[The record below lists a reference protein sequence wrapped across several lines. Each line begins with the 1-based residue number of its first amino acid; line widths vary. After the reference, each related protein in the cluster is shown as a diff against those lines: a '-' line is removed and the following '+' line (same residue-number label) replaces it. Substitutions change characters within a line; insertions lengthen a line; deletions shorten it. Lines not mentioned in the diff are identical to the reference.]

1 MMGVKHADASA
12 SGLQE
17 EKRGRCMAMVFSR
30 FREICVGVVL
40 VAAGVLPVALAV
52 PTSGTPPAPKPPVV
66 AVRSDEPMKASAAF
80 GMPAGMTVTLFA
92 AEPDVANPVAFAI
105 DEQGRVFVC
114 ETFRQNRGVSDN
126 RGHTSEWVDAD
137 LASQS
142 VEDRQAYHRRLLGDK
157 AREWETHDDRVRLL
171 VDTNRDGVAD
181 TATVF
186 ADGFNGL
193 IEGTA
198 AGVLARRG
206 DVFLT
211 CIPSLYRLRD
221 LDGDGRADA
230 TPAERAVLSTGYGA
244 RVAFRGHD
252 MHGLVLGPDGRLY
265 FTIGDRG
272 YKVEYKD
279 DKGEAH
285 VAHDPSSGAVFRC
298 EPDGSGLEVFATGLR
313 NPQEIAFDDLGNL
326 FTVDNNSDAGDKARL
341 VHVMPGSDSG
351 WNMAFQYLGDRGPWH
366 REKIWHLANASQPA
380 GLVPPLAHIGAGP
393 SGFAAYPG
401 SGLPAHFD
409 GRFLLADFRGG
420 PAGSSVRSFRLRPKG
435 ASFEPFDEEETFKN
449 VLATDV
455 EFGPDGAVWVSDWV
469 QGWNGEGKGRI
480 WRFTPS
486 EPKTTDDGDV
496 AALLAGDWSALA
508 SPRLTELLGHADR
521 RLRLEAQWELARR
534 GEATPFE
541 AIVTDRSQPLLARV
555 HALTGLCQIARRMSR
570 GNGDGSAAQKLL
582 AVIAAAVADPAWEI
596 RSVAAR
602 NLGEVWAGRVDTA
615 DGEIASSLQA
625 SRAALLDRLA
635 DDNLQVRAAA
645 AIALGQLGTGS
656 DLAVQA
662 LVAMAERDVRGDH
675 GDHVDPHLRHAIVTG
690 FAGSLDARARAV
702 LVEHA
707 STAVRLVDCLAMRR
721 CRDSQVTR
729 FLADSDPRIVLEAA
743 RAIHDLPMTNLL
755 PALAACATYQPPQGK
770 VDDAL
775 VRRVISAAEKS
786 GTPEAA
792 RLLTVVAARSDLA
805 TDRRVEAIDA
815 LRVWAKPPQRNRVNG
830 VWQFH
835 SASRDPVVAR
845 VALEAALPELLGS
858 RLDEPLRFAVLQAAT
873 ELGITSI
880 GSMLVNW
887 CYDTTC
893 SPASRAKALGS
904 LLASKPAAAVEVSE
918 KLRDDPQPAVRMAAR
933 RVRATHLPAEQVVP
947 ELVAAVS
954 SADLAERQA
963 AVSLLAEMDAPAAVE
978 AVKTLAAKL
987 DSGSLDPTIH
997 LEVREAAQKRLGREV
1012 AAAPASG
1019 SSEDMVAAWSDTLE
1033 GGDVARGRDLFFTKG
1048 EVSCVRCH
1056 HAEGKGG
1063 DVGPK
1068 LDGIA
1073 ATKQRPYLL
1082 ESIVAPNATVAEAYR
1097 TTVFL
1102 TDEGVTVAGILVSE
1116 NADTVKLKLADGTVK
1131 DVKVASIDERTSGPS
1146 SMPADLVGK
1155 LTRRELRDLIAWM
1168 ASLAQPPKP

>member
-1 MMGVKHADASA
+1 
-12 SGLQE
+12 
-17 EKRGRCMAMVFSR
+17 
-30 FREICVGVVL
+30 
-40 VAAGVLPVALAV
+40 
-52 PTSGTPPAPKPPVV
+52 
-66 AVRSDEPMKASAAF
+66 
-80 GMPAGMTVTLFA
+80 MPAGMTVKLFA

-105 DEQGRVFVC
+105 DERGRVFVC

-142 VEDRQAYHRRLLGDK
+142 VEDRLAYHRRLLGDK
-157 AREWETHDDRVRLL
+157 AREWEMHDDRVRLL
-171 VDTNRDGVAD
+171 VDTNHDGVAD

-198 AGVLARRG
+198 AGILARRG

-211 CIPSLYRLRD
+211 CIPSLYKLHD

-230 TPAERAVLSTGYGA
+230 TPAERTVLSTGYGA

-272 YKVEYKD
+272 YKVEYTD
-279 DKGEAH
+279 GEGKTQ
-285 VAHDPSSGAVFRC
+285 VAHDPASGAVFRC
-298 EPDGSGLEVFATGLR
+298 EPDGSGFEVFATGLR

-366 REKIWHLANASQPA
+366 REKIWHLANPSQSA

-401 SGLPAHFD
+401 TGLPAHFD
-409 GRFLLADFRGG
+409 GRFFLADFRGG
-420 PAGSSVRSFRLRPKG
+420 PVGSSVRSFRLRPKG
-435 ASFEPFDEEETFKN
+435 ASFEPFDEEETFTN

-480 WRFTPS
+480 WRFIPS
-486 EPKTTDDGDV
+486 EPQTAGNVDV

-508 SPRLTELLGHADR
+508 TPRLAQLLSHADR

-534 GEATPFE
+534 GEASAFE
-541 AIVTDRSQPLLARV
+541 AIVADQSQLVKARV
-555 HALTGLCQIARRMSR
+555 HALTGLCQIARQVSR
-570 GNGDGSAAQKLL
+570 GNGDSSAAQKPL
-582 AVIAAAVADPAWEI
+582 AVITAAAADPAWEI

-602 NLGEVWAGRVDTA
+602 NLGEAWAGRADTA
-615 DGEIASSLQA
+615 GGVSAGREA
-625 SRAALLDRLA
+625 SRAALIARLA

-645 AIALGQLGTGS
+645 AIALGQLGGGS
-656 DLAVQA
+656 EAVAQA
-662 LVAMAERDVRGDH
+662 LVTMAERDVQGDH
-675 GDHVDPHLRHAIVTG
+675 ADPHLRHAIVMG
-690 FAGSLDARARAV
+690 FAGALDAPARAA
-702 LVEHA
+702 LVTHTSA
-707 STAVRLVDCLAMRR
+707 AVRLVDCLAMRR
-721 CRDSQVTR
+721 CRDAEIAR
-729 FLADSDPRIVLEAA
+729 FLADKDPRIVLESA
-743 RAIHDLPMTNLL
+743 RAIHDLPMTDLL
-755 PALAACATYQPPQGK
+755 SPLASCATFQPPQGE

-775 VRRVISAAEKS
+775 VRRVISAAEKV
-786 GTPEAA
+786 GTPEAS
-792 RLLTVVAARSDLA
+792 RLLAVVASRSDLN

-830 VWQFH
+830 VWQYH
-835 SASRDPVVAR
+835 SMPRDPVVAR
-845 VALEAALPELLGS
+845 AALEVALPDLLGS
-858 RLDEPLRFAVLQAAT
+858 KLDEPLRFAVLQAAT
-873 ELGITSI
+873 ELGITST

-887 CYDTTC
+887 CYDTSC
-893 SPASRAKALGS
+893 SPDSRAKALGS
-904 LLASKPAAAVEVSE
+904 LLASNPAAAVEVAE
-918 KLRDDPQPAVRMAAR
+918 KLRDDPQPAVRMTAR

-947 ELVAAVS
+947 EVEAAVG

-963 AVSLLAEMDAPAAVE
+963 AVSLLAEVDSPSSVAV
-978 AVKTLAAKL
+978 VQKLASKL
-987 DSGSLDPTIH
+987 DSGTLDPTIH
-997 LEVREAAQKRLGREV
+997 LEVREAAEKRLGRETTP
-1012 AAAPASG
+1012 PASDASG
-1019 SSEDMVAAWSDTLE
+1019 ADAVAAWSDTLE
-1033 GGDVARGRDLFFTKG
+1033 GGDSARGRELFFTKG

-1063 DVGPK
+1063 DVGPR

-1073 ATKQRPYLL
+1073 ATRQRPYLH

-1097 TTVFL
+1097 TTVIL
-1102 TDEGVTVAGILVSE
+1102 TEDGQTAAGILVSE
-1116 NADTVKLKLADGTVK
+1116 NADTVRLKMADGTVK
-1131 DVKVASIDERTSGPS
+1131 EVAVASIEERTNGPS

-1155 LTRRELRDLIAWM
+1155 LTRRELRDLIAWL
-1168 ASLAQPPKP
+1168 ASLTKPTQP

>member
-1 MMGVKHADASA
+1 
-12 SGLQE
+12 
-17 EKRGRCMAMVFSR
+17 
-30 FREICVGVVL
+30 
-40 VAAGVLPVALAV
+40 
-52 PTSGTPPAPKPPVV
+52 
-66 AVRSDEPMKASAAF
+66 MKASAAF
-80 GMPAGMTVTLFA
+80 GMPTGMAVKLFA
-92 AEPDVANPVAFAI
+92 AEPDVANPVAFTI

-142 VEDRQAYHRRLLGDK
+142 VEDRLAYHRRLLGDK
-157 AREWETHDDRVRLL
+157 AREWEVQDDRVRLL
-171 VDTNRDGVAD
+171 VDTDDDGVTDA
-181 TATVF
+181 ATVF

-193 IEGTA
+193 VEGTA
-198 AGVLARRG
+198 AGILARHG

-221 LDGDGRADA
+221 LDGDGRVDA

-252 MHGLVLGPDGRLY
+252 MHGLTLGPDGRIY

-279 DKGEAH
+279 GRGEAGI
-285 VAHDPSSGAVFRC
+285 AHDPASGAVFRC
-298 EPDGSGLEVFATGLR
+298 EPDGSGFEVFATGLR

-326 FTVDNNSDAGDKARL
+326 FTVDNNSDAGDRARL

-351 WNMAFQYLGDRGPWH
+351 WNMAFQYLSDRGPWH
-366 REKIWHLANASQPA
+366 REKIWHLANATQPA

-401 SGLPAHFD
+401 TGLPAHFD

-449 VLATDV
+449 LLATDV

-480 WRFTPS
+480 WRFVPT
-486 EPKTTDDGDV
+486 EPQTTDDGDV
-496 AALLAGDWSALA
+496 AALLAGDWTALA
-508 SPRLTELLGHADR
+508 SPRLTQLLGHADR

-534 GEATPFE
+534 GEAATFE
-541 AIVTDRSQPLLARV
+541 AISADQSQPRMARV
-555 HALTGLCQIARRMSR
+555 HALTGLCQIARRS
-570 GNGDGSAAQKLL
+570 DASAAQKPL

-596 RSVAAR
+596 RSVSAR
-602 NLGEVWAGRVDTA
+602 NLGEAWADRAESAGGVSAGR
-615 DGEIASSLQA
+615 EA

-635 DDNLQVRAAA
+635 DGNLQVRAAA
-645 AIALGQLGTGS
+645 AIALGQLGVGS
-656 DLAVQA
+656 EAVVQA
-662 LVAMAERDVRGDH
+662 LVMMAERDAG
-675 GDHVDPHLRHAIVTG
+675 GDHVDPYLRHAIVMG
-690 FAGSLDARARAV
+690 FAGAFDPPARAA
-702 LVEHA
+702 LVGHA
-707 STAVRLVDCLAMRR
+707 SAAVRLVDCLAMRR
-721 CRDSQVTR
+721 CQDAEIAR
-729 FLADSDPRIVLEAA
+729 FLADTDPRIVLEAA
-743 RAIHDLPMTNLL
+743 RAIHDLPMENLL

-775 VRRVISAAEKS
+775 VRRVISAAEKL

-792 RLLTVVAARSDLA
+792 RLLTAVASRSDLP

-815 LRVWAKPPQRNRVNG
+815 LRVWAKPPQRNRVTG

-835 SASRDPVVAR
+835 SASRDPAVAR
-845 VALEAALPELLGS
+845 GTLDAALPDLLGS

-873 ELGITSI
+873 ELGITST

-887 CYDTTC
+887 CYDRSC
-893 SPASRAKALGS
+893 SPASRAKALVS
-904 LLASKPAAAVEVSE
+904 LLASNPAAAVEVAAR
-918 KLRDDPQPAVRMAAR
+918 LREDPQPAVRIAAR
-933 RVRATHLPAEQVVP
+933 RVRATRLPAEQVVP
-947 ELVAAVS
+947 ELEAAVS
-954 SADLAERQA
+954 STDLAERQA
-963 AVSLLAEMDAPAAVE
+963 AVSLLADMDAPAGVE
-978 AVKTLAAKL
+978 AVKSLAAKL
-987 DSGSLDPTIH
+987 DSGGLDPTIH

-1019 SSEDMVAAWSDTLE
+1019 GSEDMVAAWSDALE
-1033 GGDVARGRDLFFTKG
+1033 GGDVVRGRELFFTKG

-1056 HAEGKGG
+1056 RAEGKGG
-1063 DVGPK
+1063 DVGPG

-1073 ATKQRPYLL
+1073 ATKQRSYLL

-1097 TTVFL
+1097 TTVIL
-1102 TDEGVTVAGILVSE
+1102 TDEGQTVAGILLSE
-1116 NADTVKLKLADGTVK
+1116 DADTVKLKTADGTIKNVA
-1131 DVKVASIDERTSGPS
+1131 VASIDERTSGPS
-1146 SMPADLVGK
+1146 SMPADLAGK
-1155 LTRRELRDLIAWM
+1155 LTRRELRDLIAWL
-1168 ASLAQPPKP
+1168 ASLTKPTKP

>member
-1 MMGVKHADASA
+1 
-12 SGLQE
+12 
-17 EKRGRCMAMVFSR
+17 MVFSP
-30 FREICVGVVL
+30 FRAVWLG
-40 VAAGVLPVALAV
+40 AALIVTCPMPAVIAV
-52 PTSGTPPAPKPPVV
+52 PTGETPSAPEPPVV
-66 AVRSDEPMKASAAF
+66 AARSDEPEKALAAF
-80 GMPAGMTVTLFA
+80 GMPAGMTVKLFA
-92 AEPDVANPVAFAI
+92 AEPDVANPVAFTI
-105 DEQGRVFVC
+105 DERGHVFVC

-157 AREWETHDDRVRLL
+157 AREWEMQDDRVRLL

-198 AGVLARRG
+198 AGILARRG
-206 DVFLT
+206 EVFLT

-221 LDGDGRADA
+221 IDGDGRAAA

-272 YKVEYKD
+272 YRVEYKD
-279 DKGEAH
+279 DKGETH
-285 VAHDPSSGAVFRC
+285 VAHDPASGAVFRC
-298 EPDGSGLEVFATGLR
+298 EPDGSGFEVFATGLR

-401 SGLPAHFD
+401 TGLPAHFD

-435 ASFEPFDEEETFKN
+435 ASFEPYDEEETFKN
-449 VLATDV
+449 LLATDV

-469 QGWNGEGKGRI
+469 QGWNGDGKGRL
-480 WRFTPS
+480 WRFAPT
-486 EPKTTDDGDV
+486 EPQPAGEVDV
-496 AALLAGDWSALA
+496 ATLLEGDWSAQAL
-508 SPRLTELLGHADR
+508 PRLAQLLGHADR

-534 GEATPFE
+534 GDASMFE
-541 AIVTDRSQPLLARV
+541 TIVSDQSQPLLARV
-555 HALTGLCQIARRMSR
+555 HALTGLCQIARHS
-570 GNGDGSAAQKLL
+570 DGWAAQKPL

-602 NLGEVWAGRVDTA
+602 NLGEAWAGRAETA
-615 DGEIASSLQA
+615 AGVAAGREA

-635 DDNLQVRAAA
+635 DDNLHVRAAA

-656 DLAVQA
+656 ELAVQA
-662 LVAMAERDVRGDH
+662 IVAMVARDLD
-675 GDHVDPHLRHAIVTG
+675 GDHVDPHLRHAVVMG
-690 FAGSLDARARAV
+690 FSGALDAPARSM
-702 LVEHA
+702 LVKHA
-707 STAVRLVDCLAMRR
+707 SAAVRLVDCLAMRR
-721 CRDSQVTR
+721 CRDSEIAR

-743 RAIHDLPMTNLL
+743 RAIHDLPMENLL
-755 PALAACATYQPPQGK
+755 PALAACATYQPPQGT

-775 VRRVISAAEKS
+775 VRRVISAAEKI
-786 GTPEAA
+786 GTPEGA

-805 TDRRVEAIDA
+805 SDRRVEAIDA
-815 LRVWAKPPQRNRVNG
+815 LRVWAKPPQRNRVAG
-830 VWQFH
+830 FWQFH
-835 SASRDPVVAR
+835 SLRRDPAVAR
-845 VALEAALPELLGS
+845 GVLEAALPDLLGS
-858 RLDEPLRFAVLQAAT
+858 KLDEPLRFAVLQAAT
-873 ELGITSI
+873 ELGITST

-887 CYDTTC
+887 CHDTTC
-893 SPASRAKALGS
+893 SPASRAKALAS
-904 LLASKPAAAVEVSE
+904 LLASNPAAAVEVAAS
-918 KLRDDPQPAVRMAAR
+918 LRGDPQPAVRMAAR
-933 RVRATHLPAEQVVP
+933 RVRAARLPAEEVVP
-947 ELVAAVS
+947 ELEAAIG
-954 SADLAERQA
+954 SADVAERQA
-963 AVSLLAEMDAPAAVE
+963 AVSVLAEIEAPSGVE
-978 AVKTLAAKL
+978 AVKRLAAKL
-987 DSGSLDPTIH
+987 DAGGLDPTIQ
-997 LEVREAAQKRLGREV
+997 LEMREAAEKRLGRE
-1012 AAAPASG
+1012 AAASPASG
-1019 SSEDMVAAWSDTLE
+1019 SSEEMVAAWSDTLE
-1033 GGDVARGRDLFFTKG
+1033 GGDVARGRELFFTKG

-1056 HAEGKGG
+1056 YAEGKGG

-1073 ATKQRPYLL
+1073 ATKPRSYLL
-1082 ESIVAPNATVAEAYR
+1082 ESVVVPNATVAEAYR
-1097 TTVFL
+1097 TTVVL

-1116 NADTVKLKLADGTVK
+1116 DAERVRLKTADGTIKEVA
-1131 DVKVASIDERTSGPS
+1131 VASIDERTSGPS
-1146 SMPADLVGK
+1146 SMPADLAAK

-1168 ASLAQPPKP
+1168 ASLTAPARP

>member
-1 MMGVKHADASA
+1 MIFIRCRDVCLGVA
-12 SGLQE
+12 
-17 EKRGRCMAMVFSR
+17 
-30 FREICVGVVL
+30 L
-40 VAAGVLPVALAV
+40 VAAVALPAVGV
-52 PTSGTPPAPKPPVV
+52 PTGGPPASPQPPVV
-66 AVRSDEPMKASAAF
+66 AARSDEPAKASAAF
-80 GMPAGMTVTLFA
+80 GMPADMTVKLFA

-142 VEDRQAYHRRLLGDK
+142 VEDRLAYHRRLLGDK
-157 AREWETHDDRVRLL
+157 AREWERHDDRVRLL

-198 AGVLARRG
+198 AGILARRG

-221 LDGDGRADA
+221 IDGDGRTDA
-230 TPAERAVLSTGYGA
+230 MPAERAVLSTGYGA

-279 DKGEAH
+279 GKGETH
-285 VAHDPSSGAVFRC
+285 VAHDPASGAVFRC
-298 EPDGSGLEVFATGLR
+298 ETDGSGLEVFATGLR

-326 FTVDNNSDAGDKARL
+326 FTVDNNSDAGDRARL

-366 REKIWHLANASQPA
+366 REKIWHLANPSQPA

-401 SGLPAHFD
+401 TGLPAHFD
-409 GRFLLADFRGG
+409 GRFFLADFRGG

-480 WRFTPS
+480 WRFVPT
-486 EPKTTDDGDV
+486 EPETTDDGDV
-496 AALLAGDWSALA
+496 AALLAGEWSALA
-508 SPRLTELLGHADR
+508 SPRLAQLLGHADR

-534 GEATPFE
+534 GETATFE
-541 AIVTDRSQPLLARV
+541 AIVADQSQPLLARV
-555 HALTGLCQIARRMSR
+555 HALTGLCQIARRT
-570 GNGDGSAAQKLL
+570 DDSAAQKLL
-582 AVIAAAVADPAWEI
+582 AVIAAAVADSAWEI

-602 NLGEVWAGRVDTA
+602 NLGEAWADRAESAGGVSAGR
-615 DGEIASSLQA
+615 EA
-625 SRAALLDRLA
+625 SRAALLDRLT
-635 DDNLQVRAAA
+635 DDNLQVRASAA
-645 AIALGQLGTGS
+645 MALGQLGTGS
-656 DLAVQA
+656 EMVVQS
-662 LVAMAERDVRGDH
+662 LVTMAERDVQGDH
-675 GDHVDPHLRHAIVTG
+675 GDQVDPHLRHAIVMG
-690 FAGSLDARARAV
+690 FAGALDARSRAA
-702 LVEHA
+702 LVTHSSA
-707 STAVRLVDCLAMRR
+707 AVRLVDCLAMRR
-721 CRDSQVTR
+721 CRDAEIAR
-729 FLADSDPRIVLEAA
+729 LLADKDPRIVLEAA
-743 RAIHDLPMTNLL
+743 RAIHDLPMENLL

-775 VRRVISAAEKS
+775 VRRVISAAEKL

-792 RLLTVVAARSDLA
+792 RLLTAVASRSDLP

-815 LRVWAKPPQRNRVNG
+815 LRVWAKPPQRNRVTG

-835 SASRDPVVAR
+835 SLPRDPAVAR
-845 VALEAALPELLGS
+845 GTLEAALPDLLGS
-858 RLDEPLRFAVLQAAT
+858 KLDEPLRFAVLQAAT
-873 ELGITSI
+873 ELGITST

-887 CYDTTC
+887 CHDTTC
-893 SPASRAKALGS
+893 SPASRAKAMGS
-904 LLASKPAAAVEVSE
+904 LLASNPVAAVEVAA
-918 KLRDDPQPAVRMAAR
+918 KLRDDSQPAVRMAAR
-933 RVRATHLPAEQVVP
+933 RVRAARLPAEQVVP
-947 ELVAAVS
+947 ELEAAVS
-954 SADLAERQA
+954 SEDLSERQA
-963 AVSLLAEMDAPAAVE
+963 AVSLLADMDAPAGVE
-978 AVKTLAAKL
+978 AVKSLVAKL
-987 DSGSLDPTIH
+987 DAGSLDPTIH
-997 LEVREAAQKRLGREV
+997 LEVCEAAQKRLGREV

-1033 GGDVARGRDLFFTKG
+1033 GGDVARGRELFFTKG

-1056 HAEGKGG
+1056 RAEGKGG
-1063 DVGPK
+1063 DVGPG

-1073 ATKQRPYLL
+1073 ATKQRNYLL
-1082 ESIVAPNATVAEAYR
+1082 ESIVAPNAKVAEAYR
-1097 TTVFL
+1097 TTVIL
-1102 TDEGVTVAGILVSE
+1102 TDEGHTVAGILVSE
-1116 NADTVKLKLADGTVK
+1116 NADTVKLKTADGTIKEVAT
-1131 DVKVASIDERTSGPS
+1131 ASIDERTSGPS
-1146 SMPADLVGK
+1146 SMPADLAGK
-1155 LTRRELRDLIAWM
+1155 LTRRELRDLIAWL
-1168 ASLAQPPKP
+1168 ASLTKPTKP

>member
-1 MMGVKHADASA
+1 
-12 SGLQE
+12 
-17 EKRGRCMAMVFSR
+17 MAIVFSP
-30 FREICVGVVL
+30 FRAVWLG
-40 VAAGVLPVALAV
+40 AALIVTCPMPAVIAV
-52 PTSGTPPAPKPPVV
+52 PTGETPSAPKPPVV
-66 AVRSDEPMKASAAF
+66 AARSDEPEKALAAF
-80 GMPAGMTVTLFA
+80 GMPAGMTVKLFA

-105 DEQGRVFVC
+105 DERGRVFVC

-157 AREWETHDDRVRLL
+157 AREWEMQDDRVRLL
-171 VDTNRDGVAD
+171 VDANRDGVAD

-198 AGVLARRG
+198 AGILARRG
-206 DVFLT
+206 DVLLT

-221 LDGDGRADA
+221 IDGDGRADA

-272 YKVEYKD
+272 YRVEYKD
-279 DKGEAH
+279 DKGETH
-285 VAHDPSSGAVFRC
+285 VAHDPASGAIFRC
-298 EPDGSGLEVFATGLR
+298 EPDGSGFEVFATGLR

-401 SGLPAHFD
+401 TGLPAHFD

-435 ASFEPFDEEETFKN
+435 ASFEPYDEEETFKN
-449 VLATDV
+449 LLATDV

-469 QGWNGEGKGRI
+469 QGWNGDGKGRL
-480 WRFTPS
+480 WRFAPT
-486 EPKTTDDGDV
+486 EPQPAGEVDV
-496 AALLAGDWSALA
+496 ATLLAGDWSAQA
-508 SPRLTELLGHADR
+508 SPRLAQLLGHADR

-534 GEATPFE
+534 GDASMFE
-541 AIVTDRSQPLLARV
+541 SIVSDQSQPLLARV
-555 HALTGLCQIARRMSR
+555 HALTGLCQIARRS
-570 GNGDGSAAQKLL
+570 DGSAPQKPL

-602 NLGEVWAGRVDTA
+602 NLGEAWAGSAETA
-615 DGEIASSLQA
+615 AGVAAGREA

-635 DDNLQVRAAA
+635 DDNLHVRAAA

-656 DLAVQA
+656 ELAVQA
-662 LVAMAERDVRGDH
+662 IVAMAARDLD
-675 GDHVDPHLRHAIVTG
+675 GDHVDPHLRHAVVMG
-690 FAGSLDARARAV
+690 FSGALDAPARSM
-702 LVEHA
+702 LVKHA
-707 STAVRLVDCLAMRR
+707 SAAVRLVDCLAMRR
-721 CRDSQVTR
+721 CRDSEIAR

-743 RAIHDLPMTNLL
+743 RAIHDLPMENLL
-755 PALAACATYQPPQGK
+755 PSLAACATYQPPQGT

-775 VRRVISAAEKS
+775 VRRVISAAEKI
-786 GTPEAA
+786 GTPEGA

-805 TDRRVEAIDA
+805 SDRRVEAIDA
-815 LRVWAKPPQRNRVNG
+815 LRVWAKPPQRNRVAG
-830 VWQFH
+830 FWQFH
-835 SASRDPVVAR
+835 SLPRDPAVAR
-845 VALEAALPELLGS
+845 GTLEAALPDLLGS
-858 RLDEPLRFAVLQAAT
+858 KLDEPLRFAVLQAAT
-873 ELGITSI
+873 ELGITST

-887 CYDTTC
+887 CHDTTC

-904 LLASKPAAAVEVSE
+904 LQASNPAAAVEVAA

-933 RVRATHLPAEQVVP
+933 RVRAARLPAEEVVP
-947 ELVAAVS
+947 ELEAAIG

-963 AVSLLAEMDAPAAVE
+963 AVSVLAEIEAPTGVE
-978 AVKTLAAKL
+978 AVKRLAAKL
-987 DSGSLDPTIH
+987 DAGGLDPTIQ
-997 LEVREAAQKRLGREV
+997 LEVREAVQKRLGRE
-1012 AAAPASG
+1012 AAASPASE

-1033 GGDVARGRDLFFTKG
+1033 GGDVARGRELFFTKG

-1056 HAEGKGG
+1056 YAEGKGG

-1073 ATKQRPYLL
+1073 ATKPRAYLL
-1082 ESIVAPNATVAEAYR
+1082 ESVVAPNATVAEAYR
-1097 TTVFL
+1097 TTVVL

-1116 NADTVKLKLADGTVK
+1116 DAEKVKLKTADGTIKEVA
-1131 DVKVASIDERTSGPS
+1131 VASIDERTSGPS
-1146 SMPADLVGK
+1146 SMPADLAAK

-1168 ASLAQPPKP
+1168 ASLTAPARP

>member
-1 MMGVKHADASA
+1 MIAAQHADASA
-12 SGLQE
+12 SGFQE

-30 FREICVGVVL
+30 FSESCVGFAFVAVV
-40 VAAGVLPVALAV
+40 ALPVAVAV
-52 PTSGTPPAPKPPVV
+52 PTGETPPALKPPVV
-66 AVRSDEPMKASAAF
+66 AARSDEPMKASAAF
-80 GMPAGMTVTLFA
+80 GMPAGMTVKLFA

-142 VEDRQAYHRRLLGDK
+142 VEDREAYHRRLLGDK

-171 VDTNRDGVAD
+171 VDTNHDGVAD

-198 AGVLARRG
+198 AGILARRG

-221 LDGDGRADA
+221 VNSDGRADT
-230 TPAERAVLSTGYGA
+230 TPAERTVLSTGYGA

-252 MHGLVLGPDGRLY
+252 MHGLALGPDGRLY

-279 DKGEAH
+279 DKGETR
-285 VAHDPSSGAVFRC
+285 VAHDPASGAVFRC
-298 EPDGSGLEVFATGLR
+298 EPDGSGFEVFATGLR

-366 REKIWHLANASQPA
+366 REKIWHLVNASQPA

-401 SGLPAHFD
+401 TGLPAHFD

-435 ASFEPFDEEETFKN
+435 ASFEPYDEEETFKN

-480 WRFTPS
+480 WRFLPA
-486 EPKTTDDGDV
+486 EPQPVGDV
-496 AALLAGDWSALA
+496 DVATLLAGDWSTVNAEQLVQ
-508 SPRLTELLGHADR
+508 LLKHADR

-534 GEATPFE
+534 GDASPFE
-541 AIVTDRSQPLLARV
+541 SIATDQSQPLLARV

-570 GNGDGSAAQKLL
+570 GNGDGSATQKPLV
-582 AVIAAAVADPAWEI
+582 AIAAAAADPAWEI
-596 RSVAAR
+596 RCVAAR
-602 NLGEVWAGRVDTA
+602 SLGEAWADRLGA
-615 DGEIASSLQA
+615 DGATAAIRQA
-625 SRAALLDRLA
+625 SRAALVDRLA
-635 DDNLQVRAAA
+635 DDSLQVRAAA

-656 DLAVQA
+656 EAVVKG
-662 LVAMAERDVRGDH
+662 LVTMAERDLGGD
-675 GDHVDPHLRHAIVTG
+675 GVDPHLRHAIVMG
-690 FAGSLDARARAV
+690 FAGAVDGSARVALTTHPSA
-702 LVEHA
+702 
-707 STAVRLVDCLAMRR
+707 AVRLVDCLAMRR
-721 CRDSQVTR
+721 YRDGEIAR
-729 FLADSDPRIVLEAA
+729 FLADKDPRIVLEAA
-743 RAIHDLPMTNLL
+743 RAIHDLPMEKLL
-755 PALAACATYQPPQGK
+755 PTLAACATYQPPQGN

-775 VRRVISAAEKS
+775 VRRVISAAEKI
-786 GTPEAA
+786 GTPEGA

-815 LRVWAKPPQRNRVNG
+815 LRVWAKPPQRNRVAG
-830 VWQFH
+830 FWQFH
-835 SASRDPVVAR
+835 PATRDAGVAR
-845 VALEAALPELLGS
+845 GVLEAALPDLLGS
-858 RLDEPLRFAVLQAAT
+858 KLDEPLRFAVLQAAT
-873 ELGITSI
+873 ELGITSTA
-880 GSMLVNW
+880 SMLVTW
-887 CYDTTC
+887 CHDTTC

-904 LLASKPAAAVEVSE
+904 LVASNPAAAVEVAL

-933 RVRATHLPAEQVVP
+933 RVRAARLPADEVVP
-947 ELVAAVS
+947 ELEAAIG
-954 SADLAERQA
+954 SADVAERQA
-963 AVSLLAEMDAPAAVE
+963 AVGLLAEIDAPGGIE
-978 AVKTLAAKL
+978 AVKRLAAKL
-987 DSGSLDPTIH
+987 DTGSLDPSIQ

-1033 GGDVARGRDLFFTKG
+1033 GGDVARGRELFLTKG

-1073 ATKQRPYLL
+1073 ATKPRPYLL
-1082 ESIVAPNATVAEAYR
+1082 ESIVAPNATVAEAFR
-1097 TTVFL
+1097 TTVIL

-1116 NADTVKLKLADGTVK
+1116 DAERVKLKTADGTIKEVA
-1131 DVKVASIDERTSGPS
+1131 VASIDERTSGPS
-1146 SMPADLVGK
+1146 SMPADLASK
-1155 LTRRELRDLIAWM
+1155 LTRRELRDLIAWL
-1168 ASLAQPPKP
+1168 ASLTKLPPP

>member
-1 MMGVKHADASA
+1 
-12 SGLQE
+12 
-17 EKRGRCMAMVFSR
+17 MAMIFIRCRDV
-30 FREICVGVVL
+30 CLGVAL
-40 VAAGVLPVALAV
+40 VAAVALPAVAV
-52 PTSGTPPAPKPPVV
+52 PTGGPPASPQPPVV
-66 AVRSDEPMKASAAF
+66 AARSDEPAKASAAF
-80 GMPAGMTVTLFA
+80 GMPAGMTVKLFA

-142 VEDRQAYHRRLLGDK
+142 VEDRLAYHRRLLGDK

-198 AGVLARRG
+198 AGILARRG

-221 LDGDGRADA
+221 LDGDGRVDA
-230 TPAERAVLSTGYGA
+230 TPAERTVLSTGYGA

-279 DKGEAH
+279 GKGETH
-285 VAHDPSSGAVFRC
+285 VAHDPASGAVFRC
-298 EPDGSGLEVFATGLR
+298 EADGSGLDVFATGLR

-326 FTVDNNSDAGDKARL
+326 FTVDNNSDAGDRARL

-366 REKIWHLANASQPA
+366 REKIWHLANPSQPA

-409 GRFLLADFRGG
+409 GRFFLADFRGG

-435 ASFEPFDEEETFKN
+435 ASFEPVDEEETFKN

-480 WRFTPS
+480 WRFVPT
-486 EPKTTDDGDV
+486 EPQTTDNGDL

-508 SPRLTELLGHADR
+508 SPRLAQLLGHADR

-534 GEATPFE
+534 GEAATFE
-541 AIVTDRSQPLLARV
+541 AIVADQSQPLLSRV
-555 HALTGLCQIARRMSR
+555 HALTGLCQIARRS
-570 GNGDGSAAQKLL
+570 DGSAAQKPL

-602 NLGEVWAGRVDTA
+602 NLGEAWADRAESAGGVSAGR
-615 DGEIASSLQA
+615 EA

-635 DDNLQVRAAA
+635 DDNLQVRASAVM
-645 AIALGQLGTGS
+645 ALGQLGTGS
-656 DLAVQA
+656 DLVVQS
-662 LVAMAERDVRGDH
+662 LVTMAERDVQGGH
-675 GDHVDPHLRHAIVTG
+675 GDHVDPHLRHAIVMG
-690 FAGSLDARARAV
+690 FAGALDARARAA
-702 LVEHA
+702 LVTHA
-707 STAVRLVDCLAMRR
+707 SAAVRLVDCLAMRR
-721 CRDSQVTR
+721 CQDAEITR
-729 FLADSDPRIVLEAA
+729 FLADKDPRIVLEAA
-743 RAIHDLPMTNLL
+743 RAVHDLPMENLL

-775 VRRVISAAEKS
+775 VRRVISAAEKL

-792 RLLTVVAARSDLA
+792 RLLTAVASRSDLP

-815 LRVWAKPPQRNRVNG
+815 LRVWAKPPQRNRVTG

-835 SASRDPVVAR
+835 SLPRDPAVAR
-845 VALEAALPELLGS
+845 NTLEAALPDLLGS
-858 RLDEPLRFAVLQAAT
+858 KLDEPLRLAVLQAAT
-873 ELGITSI
+873 ELGITST

-887 CYDTTC
+887 CHDTTC
-893 SPASRAKALGS
+893 SPASRAKSLGS
-904 LLASKPAAAVEVSE
+904 LLTSNPAAAVEVAA
-918 KLRDDPQPAVRMAAR
+918 KLRDDPQTAVRMAAR
-933 RVRATHLPAEQVVP
+933 RVRAARLPAEQVVP
-947 ELVAAVS
+947 ELEVAVS
-954 SADLAERQA
+954 SEDLAERQA
-963 AVSLLAEMDAPAAVE
+963 AVSLLADMGAPAGVE
-978 AVKTLAAKL
+978 AVKSLVAKL
-987 DSGSLDPTIH
+987 DAGSLDPTIH
-997 LEVREAAQKRLGREV
+997 LEVREAAQKRLGRGV

-1019 SSEDMVAAWSDTLE
+1019 SNEDMVAAWSDTLE
-1033 GGDVARGRDLFFTKG
+1033 GGDVARGRELFFTKG

-1056 HAEGKGG
+1056 RAEGKGG
-1063 DVGPK
+1063 DVGPG

-1073 ATKQRPYLL
+1073 GTKQRTYLL
-1082 ESIVAPNATVAEAYR
+1082 ESIVAPNAAVAEAYR
-1097 TTVFL
+1097 TTVIL
-1102 TDEGVTVAGILVSE
+1102 TDEGHTVAGILVSE
-1116 NADTVKLKLADGTVK
+1116 NADAVKLKTADGTIKEVA
-1131 DVKVASIDERTSGPS
+1131 VASIDERTSGPS
-1146 SMPADLVGK
+1146 SMPADLAGK
-1155 LTRRELRDLIAWM
+1155 LTRRELRDLIAWL
-1168 ASLAQPPKP
+1168 ASLTKTAKP

>member
-1 MMGVKHADASA
+1 M
-12 SGLQE
+12 Q
-17 EKRGRCMAMVFSR
+17 
-30 FREICVGVVL
+30 
-40 VAAGVLPVALAV
+40 
-52 PTSGTPPAPKPPVV
+52 PVV
-66 AVRSDEPMKASAAF
+66 AARSDEPSQASAAF
-80 GMPAGMTVTLFA
+80 GMPAGMTVKLFA

-105 DEQGRVFVC
+105 DERGRVFVC

-142 VEDRQAYHRRLLGDK
+142 VEDRLAYHRRLLGDK
-157 AREWETHDDRVRLL
+157 AREWEMHDDRVRLL
-171 VDTNRDGVAD
+171 VDTNHDGVAD

-186 ADGFNGL
+186 AEGFNGL

-221 LDGDGRADA
+221 LDGDGRAD
-230 TPAERAVLSTGYGA
+230 TSPAERSVLSTGYGA

-272 YKVEYKD
+272 YKVEYND
-279 DKGEAH
+279 GAGEPR
-285 VAHDPSSGAVFRC
+285 VAHDPGSGAVFRC
-298 EPDGSGLEVFATGLR
+298 ETDGSGLEVFATGLR

-341 VHVMPGSDSG
+341 VHLMPGSDSG
-351 WNMAFQYLGDRGPWH
+351 WNMAFQYLSDRGPWH
-366 REKIWHLANASQPA
+366 REKIWHLANDSQSA

-401 SGLPAHFD
+401 TGLPAHFD

-486 EPKTTDDGDV
+486 EPRTAGDGDV
-496 AALLAGDWSALA
+496 ASLLTGDWSALA
-508 SPRLTELLGHADR
+508 SPRLVELLAHADR

-534 GEATPFE
+534 GEASQCE
-541 AIVTDRSQPLLARV
+541 SMVRDQSQPLLARV
-555 HALTGLCQIARRMSR
+555 HALTGLCQIVRQMPRV
-570 GNGDGSAAQKLL
+570 NGDGSAAQKLL

-602 NLGEVWAGRVDTA
+602 NLGEAWAGRADDAAGTA
-615 DGEIASSLQA
+615 AGRQA
-625 SRAALLDRLA
+625 SRAALLDRLT

-645 AIALGQLGTGS
+645 AIALGQLGPGS
-656 DLAVQA
+656 DAVVQG
-662 LVAMAERDVRGDH
+662 LVAMAERDAAGE
-675 GDHVDPHLRHAIVTG
+675 HVDPHLRHAIVMG
-690 FAGSLDARARAV
+690 FAGALDPSTRAT
-702 LVEHA
+702 LVEHGSA
-707 STAVRLVDCLAMRR
+707 AVRLIDCLAMSR
-721 CRDSQVTR
+721 CRDAEIAR
-729 FLADSDPRIVLEAA
+729 FLADKDSRIMLEAA
-743 RAIHDLPMTNLL
+743 RAIHDLPLEKGL
-755 PALAACATYQPPQGK
+755 PALAAWASHLPPQGK
-770 VDDAL
+770 LDDAL
-775 VRRVISAAEKS
+775 VRRVISAAEKL

-792 RLLTVVAARSDLA
+792 RLVTVVASRNDLA

-815 LRVWAKPPQRNRVNG
+815 LRVWSNPPQRNRVTG

-835 SASRDPVVAR
+835 SLPRDPAVAR
-845 VALEAALPELLGS
+845 GALEGALPELVGS
-858 RLDEPLRFAVLQAAT
+858 KLDEPLRLAVLQAAT
-873 ELGITSI
+873 ELGITST
-880 GSMLVNW
+880 GSMLANW
-887 CYDTTC
+887 CHDTTC
-893 SPASRAKALGS
+893 SPASRAKAMGS
-904 LLASKPAAAVEVSE
+904 LLASNPSVATDVAA
-918 KLRDDPQPAVRMAAR
+918 KLRDDPQPEVRMASR
-933 RVRATHLPAEQVVP
+933 RVRATRLPADELVP
-947 ELVAAVS
+947 ELEAAIG

-963 AVSLLAEMDAPAAVE
+963 AVGLLADMDTPVGVE
-978 AVKTLAAKL
+978 AVKRLAAKF
-987 DSGSLDPTIH
+987 DAGGLDPTIQ

-1012 AAAPASG
+1012 AAASASG
-1019 SSEDMVAAWSDTLE
+1019 AGKDMVAAWSDTLE
-1033 GGDVARGRDLFFTKG
+1033 GGDVARGRELFFTKG

-1056 HAEGKGG
+1056 NAEGKGG

-1073 ATKQRPYLL
+1073 ATKPRNYLL
-1082 ESIVAPNATVAEAYR
+1082 ESIVSPNATVAEAYR
-1097 TTVFL
+1097 TTVIL
-1102 TDEGVTVAGILVSE
+1102 TDDGQTVAGILVSE
-1116 NADTVKLKLADGTVK
+1116 DDGTVKLKLADGTVK
-1131 DVKVASIDERTSGPS
+1131 AVAVSSIDERTSGPS
-1146 SMPADLVGK
+1146 SMPADLAGK

-1168 ASLAQPPKP
+1168 ASLTKPTKP

>member
-1 MMGVKHADASA
+1 
-12 SGLQE
+12 
-17 EKRGRCMAMVFSR
+17 MAMVFSR
-30 FREICVGVVL
+30 VREICVCVVL
-40 VAAGVLPVALAV
+40 VAAGVLPAAMAV
-52 PTSGTPPAPKPPVV
+52 PTGETPPALKPPVV
-66 AVRSDEPMKASAAF
+66 AARSDAPMKASAAF
-80 GMPAGMTVTLFA
+80 GMPAGMAVKLFA
-92 AEPDVANPVAFAI
+92 AEPDVANPVAFAV

-171 VDTNRDGVAD
+171 VDSNRDGVAD

-221 LDGDGRADA
+221 IDGDGRADA

-279 DKGEAH
+279 GEGKAH
-285 VAHDPSSGAVFRC
+285 VAHDPGSGAVFRC

-366 REKIWHLANASQPA
+366 REKIWHLANPSQPA

-401 SGLPAHFD
+401 TGLPAHFD
-409 GRFLLADFRGG
+409 GRFFLADFRGG

-480 WRFTPS
+480 WRFTPT
-486 EPKTTDDGDV
+486 EPQTTGDGDV
-496 AALLAGDWSALA
+496 ATLLAGDWSALA

-541 AIVTDRSQPLLARV
+541 ALVTDRSQPLLARV

-570 GNGDGSAAQKLL
+570 ENGDGSAARKPL
-582 AVIAAAVADPAWEI
+582 AVITAAVADPAWEI

-602 NLGEVWAGRVDTA
+602 NLGEAWAGRA
-615 DGEIASSLQA
+615 DAAGGMSEGREA
-625 SRAALLDRLA
+625 SRAALLGRLA
-635 DDNLQVRAAA
+635 DDSLHVRAAA

-656 DLAVQA
+656 DLVVQS
-662 LVAMAERDVRGDH
+662 LVGMAERDVQGDH
-675 GDHVDPHLRHAIVTG
+675 GDHVDPHLRHAIVMG
-690 FAGSLDARARAV
+690 FAGSLDARARAA
-702 LVEHA
+702 LVEHPSA
-707 STAVRLVDCLAMRR
+707 AVRLVDCLAMRR
-721 CRDSQVTR
+721 CRDAEIAR
-729 FLADSDPRIVLEAA
+729 FLADKDPRIVLEAA

-775 VRRVISAAEKS
+775 VRRVISAAEKL

-792 RLLTVVAARSDLA
+792 RLLTVAASRSDLA

-845 VALEAALPELLGS
+845 AALEAALPELLGS
-858 RLDEPLRFAVLQAAT
+858 KLDEPLRFAVLQAAT
-873 ELGITSI
+873 ELGVTST

-887 CYDTTC
+887 CYDTSC

-904 LLASKPAAAVEVSE
+904 LLVSNPTGAVEVSA

-954 SADLAERQA
+954 SADCAERQA
-963 AVSLLAEMDAPAAVE
+963 AVSLLADMDAPAGVE
-978 AVKTLAAKL
+978 AVKTLAAQL
-987 DSGSLDPTIH
+987 DSGSLDPTVH

-1019 SSEDMVAAWSDTLE
+1019 SSEDLVAAWSDTLE

-1063 DVGPK
+1063 DVGPG

-1073 ATKQRPYLL
+1073 ATKQRNYLL

-1097 TTVFL
+1097 TTVIL

-1116 NADTVKLKLADGTVK
+1116 NAETVKLKLADGTVK

-1155 LTRRELRDLIAWM
+1155 LTRRELRDLIAWL
-1168 ASLAQPPKP
+1168 ASLTKPPKP

>member
-1 MMGVKHADASA
+1 
-12 SGLQE
+12 
-17 EKRGRCMAMVFSR
+17 MAMVFSR
-30 FREICVGVVL
+30 FREICL
-40 VAAGVLPVALAV
+40 FVAFIATVALPAAVAV
-52 PTSGTPPAPKPPVV
+52 PTSDAPPAPKPPVV
-66 AVRSDEPMKASAAF
+66 AARSDEPMKASAAF

-171 VDTNRDGVAD
+171 VDANRDGVAD
-181 TATVF
+181 TATIF

-221 LDGDGRADA
+221 IDGDGRADA
-230 TPAERAVLSTGYGA
+230 TPPERAVLSTGYGA

-279 DKGEAH
+279 DLGKTH
-285 VAHDPSSGAVFRC
+285 VAHDPASGAVFRC
-298 EPDGSGLEVFATGLR
+298 EPEGSGLEVFATGLR

-341 VHVMPGSDSG
+341 VHVMPGSHSG

-380 GLVPPLAHIGAGP
+380 DLVPPLAHIGAGP

-480 WRFTPS
+480 WRFTPT
-486 EPKTTDDGDV
+486 EPRTTDDGDV

-508 SPRLTELLGHADR
+508 PPRLTQLLGHADR
-521 RLRLEAQWELARR
+521 RLRMEAQWELARR
-534 GEATPFE
+534 GEAAAFE
-541 AIVTDRSQPLLARV
+541 AIVTDQSQPLLARV

-570 GNGDGSAAQKLL
+570 ENGDGSAAQKPL

-602 NLGEVWAGRVDTA
+602 NLGEAWAGRADAA
-615 DGEIASSLQA
+615 DGGAAASRQA

-656 DLAVQA
+656 EAVVQG
-662 LVAMAERDVRGDH
+662 LVTMAERDLN
-675 GDHVDPHLRHAIVTG
+675 GDHVDPHLRHAIVMG
-690 FAGSLDARARAV
+690 CAGALDASARAA
-702 LVEHA
+702 LVTHA
-707 STAVRLVDCLAMRR
+707 SAAVRLVDCLAMRR
-721 CRDSQVTR
+721 CRDSQITR
-729 FLADSDPRIVLEAA
+729 FLADSEPRIVLEAA

-775 VRRVISAAEKS
+775 VRRVISAAEKL

-792 RLLTVVAARSDLA
+792 RLLTAVASRSDLP

-830 VWQFH
+830 VWQSH

-845 VALEAALPELLGS
+845 AALEAALPELLGS

-873 ELGITSI
+873 ELGITST

-904 LLASKPAAAVEVSE
+904 LLVSNPTAAVEVSA

-963 AVSLLAEMDAPAAVE
+963 AVSLLADMDAPACVE
-978 AVKTLAAKL
+978 AVKTLTAKL

-997 LEVREAAQKRLGREV
+997 LEVLEAAQKRLGREV

-1019 SSEDMVAAWSDTLE
+1019 SSEEVVAAWSDTLE

-1097 TTVFL
+1097 TTVIL
-1102 TDEGVTVAGILVSE
+1102 TDDGMTVAGILVSE
-1116 NADTVKLKLADGTVK
+1116 NADTLKLKLADGTVK
-1131 DVKVASIDERTSGPS
+1131 DVKGASIDERMSGPS

-1155 LTRRELRDLIAWM
+1155 LTRRELRDLIAWL
-1168 ASLAQPPKP
+1168 ASLTKPPKP

>member
-1 MMGVKHADASA
+1 
-12 SGLQE
+12 
-17 EKRGRCMAMVFSR
+17 MAMVLSR
-30 FREICVGVVL
+30 FREVCLG
-40 VAAGVLPVALAV
+40 VALIAACAVPAVAV
-52 PTSGTPPAPKPPVV
+52 PTGGTPPAPKPPVV
-66 AVRSDEPMKASAAF
+66 AARSDEPAKASAAF
-80 GMPAGMTVTLFA
+80 GMPAGMTVKLFA

-142 VEDRQAYHRRLLGDK
+142 VEDRLAYHRRLLGDK
-157 AREWETHDDRVRLL
+157 AREWEAHDDRVRLL

-186 ADGFNGL
+186 AEGFNGL

-198 AGVLARRG
+198 AGILARRG

-230 TPAERAVLSTGYGA
+230 TPAERTVLSTGYGA

-279 DKGEAH
+279 GEGKTH
-285 VAHDPSSGAVFRC
+285 VAHDPASGAVFRC

-366 REKIWHLANASQPA
+366 REKIWHLANTSQPA

-486 EPKTTDDGDV
+486 EPQTTGDDDV
-496 AALLAGDWSALA
+496 ATLLAGNWSALA
-508 SPRLTELLGHADR
+508 SPRLAQLLGHADR

-534 GEATPFE
+534 EEAATFE
-541 AIVTDRSQPLLARV
+541 SIVSNQSQPLLARV

-570 GNGDGSAAQKLL
+570 GNGDGSAAQKPL
-582 AVIAAAVADPAWEI
+582 AVIATAVADPAWEI

-602 NLGEVWAGRVDTA
+602 NLGDAWAVLADAVGRVS
-615 DGEIASSLQA
+615 ASREA
-625 SRAALLDRLA
+625 SRAALIDRLA

-645 AIALGQLGTGS
+645 AIALGQLGPGS
-656 DLAVQA
+656 VTVVQA
-662 LVAMAERDVRGDH
+662 LVGMAERDVQGEH
-675 GDHVDPHLRHAIVTG
+675 IDPHLRHAIVMG
-690 FAGSLDARARAV
+690 FAGALDAPARAA
-702 LVEHA
+702 LVEHP

-721 CRDSQVTR
+721 CRDAEIAR

-743 RAIHDLPMTNLL
+743 RAIHDLPMESLL
-755 PALAACATYQPPQGK
+755 PALAACATYQPLQGK

-775 VRRVISAAEKS
+775 VRRVISAAEKL

-792 RLLTVVAARSDLA
+792 RLLTVVASRSDLA

-815 LRVWAKPPQRNRVNG
+815 LRVWANPPQRNRVNG

-845 VALEAALPELLGS
+845 ATLEAALPELLGS
-858 RLDEPLRFAVLQAAT
+858 KLDEPLRFAVLQAAT
-873 ELGITSI
+873 ELGVTST

-887 CYDTTC
+887 CYDTSC

-904 LLASKPAAAVEVSE
+904 LLASNPAAAVEVSA

-933 RVRATHLPAEQVVP
+933 RVRAARLPAEQVVP
-947 ELVAAVS
+947 EVEAAVG

-963 AVSLLAEMDAPAAVE
+963 AVILLADMDAPAGVE
-978 AVKTLAAKL
+978 AVKGLAAKL
-987 DSGSLDPTIH
+987 DAGSLDPTIH
-997 LEVREAAQKRLGREV
+997 LEVREAAQKRLGRE
-1012 AAAPASG
+1012 AAVAPASG
-1019 SSEDMVAAWSDTLE
+1019 SSEDMVAAWNDTLE

-1097 TTVFL
+1097 TTVIL
-1102 TDEGVTVAGILVSE
+1102 TDEGMTVAGILVSE
-1116 NADTVKLKLADGTVK
+1116 NADTLKLKTADGTVK

-1146 SMPADLVGK
+1146 SMPADLVSK
-1155 LTRRELRDLIAWM
+1155 LTRRELRDLIAWL
-1168 ASLAQPPKP
+1168 ASLTKPPKP

>member
-1 MMGVKHADASA
+1 
-12 SGLQE
+12 
-17 EKRGRCMAMVFSR
+17 MAMVFSR
-30 FREICVGVVL
+30 FREICLG
-40 VAAGVLPVALAV
+40 VALIAASALPAAVAV
-52 PTSGTPPAPKPPVV
+52 PTGETPAAPKPPVV
-66 AVRSDEPMKASAAF
+66 AARSDEPMKASAAF
-80 GMPAGMTVTLFA
+80 GMPAGMTVKLFA

-126 RGHTSEWVDAD
+126 RGHNSEWVDAD

-157 AREWETHDDRVRLL
+157 AREWEAHDDRVRLL

-211 CIPSLYRLRD
+211 CIPSLYKLHD

-230 TPAERAVLSTGYGA
+230 TPTERAVLSTGYGA

-279 DKGEAH
+279 DEGQTH
-285 VAHDPSSGAVFRC
+285 VAHDPASGAVFRC
-298 EPDGSGLEVFATGLR
+298 EPDGSGLEVYATGLR

-366 REKIWHLANASQPA
+366 REKIWHLVNASQPA

-401 SGLPAHFD
+401 TGLPAHFD

-435 ASFEPFDEEETFKN
+435 ASFEPYDEEETFKN

-480 WRFTPS
+480 WRFMPADLRTA
-486 EPKTTDDGDV
+486 DNGDV
-496 AALLAGDWSALA
+496 ATLLAGDWSALA
-508 SPRLTELLGHADR
+508 SPRLAQLLGHADR
-521 RLRLEAQWELARR
+521 RLRCEAQWELARR
-534 GEATPFE
+534 GEAAAFE
-541 AIVTDRSQPLLARV
+541 AIVADQSQPLKARV
-555 HALTGLCQIARRMSR
+555 HALTGLCQVVRRMFR
-570 GNGDGSAAQKLL
+570 GNGGGSAAQKPL
-582 AVIAAAVADPAWEI
+582 AVIAAAVDDPAWEI
-596 RSVAAR
+596 RAVAAR
-602 NLGEVWAGRVDTA
+602 NLGEAWAGLADAA
-615 DGEIASSLQA
+615 DGVSAGREA
-625 SRAALLDRLA
+625 SRAALIARLA

-645 AIALGQLGTGS
+645 AIALGQVGS
-656 DLAVQA
+656 GSETLVQS
-662 LVAMAERDVRGDH
+662 LVTMVERDVQ
-675 GDHVDPHLRHAIVTG
+675 GDHVDPHLRHAIVMG
-690 FAGSLDARARAV
+690 FAGALDARSLAK
-702 LVEHA
+702 LVEHPSA
-707 STAVRLVDCLAMRR
+707 AVRLVDCLAMRR
-721 CRDSQVTR
+721 CRDSQIAR

-743 RAIHDLPMTNLL
+743 RAIHDLPMENLL
-755 PALAACATYQPPQGK
+755 PALASCATYQPPQGK
-770 VDDAL
+770 MDDAL
-775 VRRVISAAEKS
+775 VRRVISAAEKL

-792 RLLTVVAARSDLA
+792 RLLTVVASRSDLP

-835 SASRDPVVAR
+835 SASRDPIVAR
-845 VALEAALPELLGS
+845 GALESALPDLLGS
-858 RLDEPLRFAVLQAAT
+858 KLDEPLRFAVLQAAT
-873 ELGITSI
+873 ELGITST

-887 CYDTTC
+887 CHDTSC
-893 SPASRAKALGS
+893 SPASRARALGS
-904 LLASKPAAAVEVSE
+904 LLVSNPTAAVEVSA

-933 RVRATHLPAEQVVP
+933 RVRAARLPAEQVVP
-947 ELVAAVS
+947 EVEAAIG

-963 AVSLLAEMDAPAAVE
+963 AVSLLADLDAPAGVE

-997 LEVREAAQKRLGREV
+997 LEALEAVQRRLGREAV
-1012 AAAPASG
+1012 ASPASG

-1082 ESIVAPNATVAEAYR
+1082 ESIVAPNVTVAEAYR
-1097 TTVFL
+1097 TTVIL
-1102 TDEGVTVAGILVSE
+1102 TDEGMTVAGILMSE
-1116 NADTVKLKLADGTVK
+1116 DADTVKLKMADGTVK
-1131 DVKVASIDERTSGPS
+1131 NVPVASIDERTSGPS
-1146 SMPADLVGK
+1146 SMPADLAGK
-1155 LTRRELRDLIAWM
+1155 LTRRELRDLIAWL
-1168 ASLAQPPKP
+1168 ASLTKPPKP

>member
-1 MMGVKHADASA
+1 
-12 SGLQE
+12 
-17 EKRGRCMAMVFSR
+17 MAMVLSR
-30 FREICVGVVL
+30 FREVCLG
-40 VAAGVLPVALAV
+40 VALIAACAVPAVAV
-52 PTSGTPPAPKPPVV
+52 PTGGTPPAPKPPVV
-66 AVRSDEPMKASAAF
+66 AARSDEPAKASAAF
-80 GMPAGMTVTLFA
+80 GMPAGMTVKLFA

-142 VEDRQAYHRRLLGDK
+142 VEDRLAYHRRLLGDK
-157 AREWETHDDRVRLL
+157 AREWEAHDDRVRLL

-186 ADGFNGL
+186 AEGFNGL

-198 AGVLARRG
+198 AGILARRG

-230 TPAERAVLSTGYGA
+230 TPAERTVLSTGYGA

-279 DKGEAH
+279 GEGKTH
-285 VAHDPSSGAVFRC
+285 VAHDPASGAVFRC

-366 REKIWHLANASQPA
+366 REKIWHLANTSQPA

-409 GRFLLADFRGG
+409 GRFFLADFRGG

-486 EPKTTDDGDV
+486 EPQTTGDDDV
-496 AALLAGDWSALA
+496 ATLLAGNWSALA
-508 SPRLTELLGHADR
+508 SPRLAQLLGHADR

-534 GEATPFE
+534 EEAATFE
-541 AIVTDRSQPLLARV
+541 SIVSNQSQPLLARV

-570 GNGDGSAAQKLL
+570 GNGDGSAAQKPL
-582 AVIAAAVADPAWEI
+582 AVIATAVADPAWEI

-602 NLGEVWAGRVDTA
+602 NLGDAWAVLADAVGRVS
-615 DGEIASSLQA
+615 ASREA
-625 SRAALLDRLA
+625 SRAALIDRLA

-645 AIALGQLGTGS
+645 AIALGQLGPGS
-656 DLAVQA
+656 VTVVQA
-662 LVAMAERDVRGDH
+662 LVGMAERDVQGEH
-675 GDHVDPHLRHAIVTG
+675 IDPHLRHAIVMG
-690 FAGSLDARARAV
+690 FAGALDAPARAA
-702 LVEHA
+702 LVEHP

-721 CRDSQVTR
+721 CRDAEIAR

-743 RAIHDLPMTNLL
+743 RAIHDLPMESLL
-755 PALAACATYQPPQGK
+755 PALAACATYQPLQGK

-775 VRRVISAAEKS
+775 VRRVISAAEKL

-792 RLLTVVAARSDLA
+792 RLLTVVASRSDLA

-815 LRVWAKPPQRNRVNG
+815 LRVWANPPQRNRVNG

-845 VALEAALPELLGS
+845 ATLEAALPELLGS
-858 RLDEPLRFAVLQAAT
+858 KLDEPLRFAVLQAAT
-873 ELGITSI
+873 ELGVTST

-887 CYDTTC
+887 CYDTSC

-904 LLASKPAAAVEVSE
+904 LLASNPAAAVEVSA

-933 RVRATHLPAEQVVP
+933 RVRAARLPAEQVVP
-947 ELVAAVS
+947 EVEAAVG

-963 AVSLLAEMDAPAAVE
+963 AVILLADMDAPAGVE
-978 AVKTLAAKL
+978 AVKGLAAKL
-987 DSGSLDPTIH
+987 DAGSLDPTIH
-997 LEVREAAQKRLGREV
+997 LEVREAAQKRLGRE
-1012 AAAPASG
+1012 AAVAPASG
-1019 SSEDMVAAWSDTLE
+1019 SSEDMVAAWNDTLE

-1097 TTVFL
+1097 TTVIL
-1102 TDEGVTVAGILVSE
+1102 TDEGMTVAGILVSE
-1116 NADTVKLKLADGTVK
+1116 NADTLKLKTADGTVK

-1146 SMPADLVGK
+1146 SMPADLVSK
-1155 LTRRELRDLIAWM
+1155 LTRRELRDLIAWL
-1168 ASLAQPPKP
+1168 ASLTKPPKP

>member
-1 MMGVKHADASA
+1 
-12 SGLQE
+12 
-17 EKRGRCMAMVFSR
+17 MAISFNW
-30 FREICVGVVL
+30 FREICVGLVF
-40 VAAGVLPVALAV
+40 VAAVALPAVAV
-52 PTSGTPPAPKPPVV
+52 PTSGTPPVPKPPVV
-66 AVRSDEPMKASAAF
+66 AARSDEPMKASAAF

-114 ETFRQNRGVSDN
+114 ETFRQSRGVSDN

-157 AREWETHDDRVRLL
+157 AREWEIHDDRLRLL

-221 LDGDGRADA
+221 LDGDGRAD
-230 TPAERAVLSTGYGA
+230 TTLAERAVLSTGYGA

-508 SPRLTELLGHADR
+508 SPRLAQLLGHTDR
-521 RLRLEAQWELARR
+521 RLRCEAQWELARR

-541 AIVTDRSQPLLARV
+541 AIVADQSQPLLARV

-582 AVIAAAVADPAWEI
+582 AVIAAAVADPAWAI

-602 NLGEVWAGRVDTA
+602 NLGEAWAGRVDTA
-615 DGEIASSLQA
+615 DGGIASSLQA

-635 DDNLQVRAAA
+635 DDDLQVRAAA

-656 DLAVQA
+656 DLVVQA
-662 LVAMAERDVRGDH
+662 LVAMAERDVQGDH
-675 GDHVDPHLRHAIVTG
+675 GDHVDPHLRHAIVMG
-690 FAGSLDARARAV
+690 FAGAIDAPARAV

-755 PALAACATYQPPQGK
+755 SALAACATYQPPQGK

-775 VRRVISAAEKS
+775 VRRVISAAEKL

-792 RLLTVVAARSDLA
+792 RLLTVVASRSDLA

-858 RLDEPLRFAVLQAAT
+858 KLDEPLRFAVLQAAT
-873 ELGITSI
+873 ELGITST

-904 LLASKPAAAVEVSE
+904 LLASKPAAAVEVSA
-918 KLRDDPQPAVRMAAR
+918 KLRDDPLPAVRMAAR

-963 AVSLLAEMDAPAAVE
+963 AVSLLADMDAPAGVE
-978 AVKTLAAKL
+978 AMKTLAAKL

-1168 ASLAQPPKP
+1168 ASLTKPPKP

>member
-1 MMGVKHADASA
+1 M
-12 SGLQE
+12 
-17 EKRGRCMAMVFSR
+17 
-30 FREICVGVVL
+30 
-40 VAAGVLPVALAV
+40 
-52 PTSGTPPAPKPPVV
+52 
-66 AVRSDEPMKASAAF
+66 
-80 GMPAGMTVTLFA
+80 
-92 AEPDVANPVAFAI
+92 ANPVAFAI

-142 VEDRQAYHRRLLGDK
+142 VEDRLAYHRRLLGDK
-157 AREWETHDDRVRLL
+157 AREWEAHDDRVRLL

-186 ADGFNGL
+186 AEGFNGL

-198 AGVLARRG
+198 AGILARRG

-230 TPAERAVLSTGYGA
+230 TPAERTVLSTGYGA

-279 DKGEAH
+279 GEGKTH
-285 VAHDPSSGAVFRC
+285 VAHDPASGAVFRC

-366 REKIWHLANASQPA
+366 REKIWHLANTSQPA

-409 GRFLLADFRGG
+409 GRFFLADFRGG

-486 EPKTTDDGDV
+486 EPQTTGDDDV
-496 AALLAGDWSALA
+496 ATLLAGNWSALA
-508 SPRLTELLGHADR
+508 SPRLAQLLGHADR

-534 GEATPFE
+534 EEAATFE
-541 AIVTDRSQPLLARV
+541 SIVSNQSQPLLARV

-570 GNGDGSAAQKLL
+570 GNGDGSAAQKPL
-582 AVIAAAVADPAWEI
+582 AVIATAVADPAWEI

-602 NLGEVWAGRVDTA
+602 NLGDAWAVLADAVGRVS
-615 DGEIASSLQA
+615 ASREA
-625 SRAALLDRLA
+625 SRAALIDRLA

-645 AIALGQLGTGS
+645 AIALGQLGPGS
-656 DLAVQA
+656 VTVVQA
-662 LVAMAERDVRGDH
+662 LVGMAERDVQGEH
-675 GDHVDPHLRHAIVTG
+675 IDPHLRHAIVMG
-690 FAGSLDARARAV
+690 FAGALDAPARAA
-702 LVEHA
+702 LVEHP

-721 CRDSQVTR
+721 CRDAEIAR

-743 RAIHDLPMTNLL
+743 RAIHDLPMESLL
-755 PALAACATYQPPQGK
+755 PALAACATYQPLQGK

-775 VRRVISAAEKS
+775 VRRVISAAEKL

-792 RLLTVVAARSDLA
+792 RLLTVVASRSDLA

-815 LRVWAKPPQRNRVNG
+815 LRVWANPPQRNRVNG

-845 VALEAALPELLGS
+845 ATLEAALPELLGS
-858 RLDEPLRFAVLQAAT
+858 KLDEPLRFAVLQAAT
-873 ELGITSI
+873 ELGVTST

-887 CYDTTC
+887 CYDTSC

-904 LLASKPAAAVEVSE
+904 LLASNPAAAVEVSA

-933 RVRATHLPAEQVVP
+933 RVRAARLPAEQVVP
-947 ELVAAVS
+947 EVEAAVG

-963 AVSLLAEMDAPAAVE
+963 AVILLADMDAPAGVE
-978 AVKTLAAKL
+978 AVKGLAAKL
-987 DSGSLDPTIH
+987 DAGSLDPTIH
-997 LEVREAAQKRLGREV
+997 LEVREAAQKRLGRE
-1012 AAAPASG
+1012 AAVAPASG
-1019 SSEDMVAAWSDTLE
+1019 SSEDMVAAWNDTLE

-1097 TTVFL
+1097 TTVIL
-1102 TDEGVTVAGILVSE
+1102 TDEGMTVAGILVSE
-1116 NADTVKLKLADGTVK
+1116 NADTLKLKTADGTVK

-1146 SMPADLVGK
+1146 SMPADLVSK
-1155 LTRRELRDLIAWM
+1155 LTRRELRDLIAWL
-1168 ASLAQPPKP
+1168 ASLTKPPKP

>member
-675 GDHVDPHLRHAIVTG
+675 GDHVDPHLRHAIVMG
-690 FAGSLDARARAV
+690 FAGAIDAPARAV

-997 LEVREAAQKRLGREV
+997 LEVREAAQKRLGRKV

>member
-1 MMGVKHADASA
+1 
-12 SGLQE
+12 
-17 EKRGRCMAMVFSR
+17 MAMVLSR
-30 FREICVGVVL
+30 FREVCLG
-40 VAAGVLPVALAV
+40 VALIAACAVPAVAV
-52 PTSGTPPAPKPPVV
+52 PTGGTPPAPKPPVV
-66 AVRSDEPMKASAAF
+66 AARSDEPAKASAAF
-80 GMPAGMTVTLFA
+80 GMPAGMTVKLFA

-142 VEDRQAYHRRLLGDK
+142 VEDRLAYHRRLLGDK
-157 AREWETHDDRVRLL
+157 AREWEAHDDRVRLL

-186 ADGFNGL
+186 AEGFNGL

-198 AGVLARRG
+198 AGILARRG

-230 TPAERAVLSTGYGA
+230 TPAERTVLSTGYGA

-279 DKGEAH
+279 GEGKTH
-285 VAHDPSSGAVFRC
+285 VAHDPASGAVFRC

-366 REKIWHLANASQPA
+366 REKIWHLANTSQPA

-409 GRFLLADFRGG
+409 GRFFLADFRGG

-486 EPKTTDDGDV
+486 EPQTTGDDDV
-496 AALLAGDWSALA
+496 ATLLAGNWSALA
-508 SPRLTELLGHADR
+508 SPRLAQLLGHADR

-534 GEATPFE
+534 EEAATFE
-541 AIVTDRSQPLLARV
+541 SIVSNQSQPLLARV

-570 GNGDGSAAQKLL
+570 GNGDGSAAQKPL
-582 AVIAAAVADPAWEI
+582 AVIATAVADPAWEI

-602 NLGEVWAGRVDTA
+602 NLGDAWAVLADAVGRVS
-615 DGEIASSLQA
+615 ASREA
-625 SRAALLDRLA
+625 SRAALIDRLA

-645 AIALGQLGTGS
+645 AIALGQLGPGS
-656 DLAVQA
+656 VTVVQA
-662 LVAMAERDVRGDH
+662 LVGMAERDVQ
-675 GDHVDPHLRHAIVTG
+675 GDHVDPHLRHAIVMG
-690 FAGSLDARARAV
+690 FAGAVDATSRAT
-702 LVEHA
+702 LVTHA
-707 STAVRLVDCLAMRR
+707 SAAVRIVDCLAMRR
-721 CRDSQVTR
+721 CRDAEIAR
-729 FLADSDPRIVLEAA
+729 FLADQDPRIVLEAA
-743 RAIHDLPMTNLL
+743 RAIHDLPMTTLL

-775 VRRVISAAEKS
+775 VRRVISAAEKL

-792 RLLTVVAARSDLA
+792 RLLTVVASRSDLA

-815 LRVWAKPPQRNRVNG
+815 LRVWANPPQRNRVNG

-845 VALEAALPELLGS
+845 ATLEAALPELLGS
-858 RLDEPLRFAVLQAAT
+858 KLDEPLRFAVLQAAT
-873 ELGITSI
+873 ELGVTST

-887 CYDTTC
+887 CYDTSC

-904 LLASKPAAAVEVSE
+904 LLASNPAAAVEVSA

-933 RVRATHLPAEQVVP
+933 RVRAARLPAEQVVP
-947 ELVAAVS
+947 EVEAAVG

-963 AVSLLAEMDAPAAVE
+963 AVSLLADMDAPAGVE
-978 AVKTLAAKL
+978 AVKGLAAKL
-987 DSGSLDPTIH
+987 DAGSLDPTIH
-997 LEVREAAQKRLGREV
+997 LEVREAAQKRLGRE
-1012 AAAPASG
+1012 AAVAPASG
-1019 SSEDMVAAWSDTLE
+1019 SSEDMVAAWNDTLE

-1097 TTVFL
+1097 TTVIL
-1102 TDEGVTVAGILVSE
+1102 TDEGMTVAGILVSE
-1116 NADTVKLKLADGTVK
+1116 NADTLKLKTADGTVK

-1146 SMPADLVGK
+1146 SMPADLVSK
-1155 LTRRELRDLIAWM
+1155 LTRRELRDLIAWL
-1168 ASLAQPPKP
+1168 ASLTKPPKP

>member
-1 MMGVKHADASA
+1 
-12 SGLQE
+12 
-17 EKRGRCMAMVFSR
+17 MAMIVIR
-30 FREICVGVVL
+30 YREVCLGVAL
-40 VAAGVLPVALAV
+40 CAAGAVPAVAV
-52 PTSGTPPAPKPPVV
+52 PTGGTPPVPKPPVV
-66 AVRSDEPMKASAAF
+66 AARSDEPMKASAGF
-80 GMPAGMTVTLFA
+80 GMPAGMTVKLFA

-114 ETFRQNRGVSDN
+114 ETYRQNRGVSDN

-142 VEDRQAYHRRLLGDK
+142 VEDRLAYHRRLLGDK
-157 AREWETHDDRVRLL
+157 AREWETHDDRLRLL

-181 TATVF
+181 MATVF

-221 LDGDGRADA
+221 LDGNGRADA
-230 TPAERAVLSTGYGA
+230 TPAERTVLSTGYGT

-279 DKGEAH
+279 EEGKNH
-285 VAHDPSSGAVFRC
+285 VAHDPASGAVFRC

-366 REKIWHLANASQPA
+366 REKIWHLANTSQPA

-480 WRFTPS
+480 WRFTPT
-486 EPKTTDDGDV
+486 EPQPTNNGDV

-508 SPRLTELLGHADR
+508 SPRLAQLLGHADR
-521 RLRLEAQWELARR
+521 RLRLESQWELAGR
-534 GEATPFE
+534 GEASAFE
-541 AIVTDRSQPLLARV
+541 AIVADQSQPLLARV
-555 HALTGLCQIARRMSR
+555 HALTGLCQIARRTPR
-570 GNGDGSAAQKLL
+570 GDGDGSAAQKPL
-582 AVIAAAVADPAWEI
+582 AVIAAAVADPGWEI

-602 NLGEVWAGRVDTA
+602 SVGEAWAGHA
-615 DGEIASSLQA
+615 DAAGGVSASREA

-645 AIALGQLGTGS
+645 TIALGQLGTGS
-656 DLAVQA
+656 EAVVQA
-662 LVAMAERDVRGDH
+662 LVATAERDAQGGQ
-675 GDHVDPHLRHAIVTG
+675 GDHVDPHLRHAIVMG
-690 FAGSLDARARAV
+690 FAGALDARARAT
-702 LVEHA
+702 LLTHA
-707 STAVRLVDCLAMRR
+707 SAAVRLVDCLAMRR
-721 CRDSQVTR
+721 CRDSQIAR
-729 FLADSDPRIVLEAA
+729 FLADGDPRIVLEAA
-743 RAIHDLPMTNLL
+743 RAIHDLPMESLL

-770 VDDAL
+770 VDDAH
-775 VRRVISAAEKS
+775 VRRVISAAEKI
-786 GTPEAA
+786 GTPETAQ
-792 RLLTVVAARSDLA
+792 LLTVVASRSDLP

-815 LRVWAKPPQRNRVNG
+815 LRVWSKPPQRNRVTG

-835 SASRDPVVAR
+835 SLPRDPSVAR
-845 VALEAALPELLGS
+845 AALEAALPDLLGS
-858 RLDEPLRFAVLQAAT
+858 KLDEPLRFAVLHAAT
-873 ELGITSI
+873 ELGITST

-904 LLASKPAAAVEVSE
+904 LLASNPAAAVEVSA
-918 KLRDDPQPAVRMAAR
+918 KLRDDPQPAVRIATR

-947 ELVAAVS
+947 EVEAAVG

-963 AVSLLAEMDAPAAVE
+963 AVGLLAEMDAPAGVE

-987 DSGSLDPTIH
+987 DVGSLDPTIH
-997 LEVREAAQKRLGREV
+997 LEVREAAQKRLGRD
-1012 AAAPASG
+1012 AAASASAASG
-1019 SSEDMVAAWSDTLE
+1019 TDAVAAWNDTLE

-1097 TTVFL
+1097 TTVIL

-1116 NADTVKLKLADGTVK
+1116 DADTVKLKMADGTVK

-1155 LTRRELRDLIAWM
+1155 LTRRELRDLIAWL
-1168 ASLAQPPKP
+1168 ASLTKPTEP

>member
-1 MMGVKHADASA
+1 MG
-12 SGLQE
+12 
-17 EKRGRCMAMVFSR
+17 MVFSR
-30 FREICVGVVL
+30 FRESCLGIAL
-40 VAAGVLPVALAV
+40 IAAGLLPVALAV
-52 PTSGTPPAPKPPVV
+52 PTGEAPPAPKPPVV
-66 AVRSDEPMKASAAF
+66 AARSDEPMKASAAF
-80 GMPAGMTVTLFA
+80 GMPAGMTVKLFA

-126 RGHTSEWVDAD
+126 RGHTTEWVDAD

-142 VEDRQAYHRRLLGDK
+142 VEDRLAYHRRLLGDK
-157 AREWETHDDRVRLL
+157 AREWETNDDRVRLL

-186 ADGFNGL
+186 ADGFHGL

-221 LDGDGRADA
+221 GDGDGRADA
-230 TPAERAVLSTGYGA
+230 TPAERTVLSTGYGA

-279 DKGEAH
+279 GEGKNH
-285 VAHDPSSGAVFRC
+285 VAHDPASGAVFRC

-366 REKIWHLANASQPA
+366 REKIWHLANTSQPA

-409 GRFLLADFRGG
+409 GRFFLADFRGG

-486 EPKTTDDGDV
+486 EPQTTGDDDV
-496 AALLAGDWSALA
+496 ATLLAGDWSALA
-508 SPRLTELLGHADR
+508 SPRLAQLLGHADR
-521 RLRLEAQWELARR
+521 RLRCEAQWELVRR
-534 GEATPFE
+534 GDASLFESTATNQ
-541 AIVTDRSQPLLARV
+541 SQPLKARV

-570 GNGDGSAAQKLL
+570 GNGDGSAAQKPLV
-582 AVIAAAVADPAWEI
+582 AIAAAVADPAWEI

-602 NLGEVWAGRVDTA
+602 NLGEAWAGRADTA
-615 DGEIASSLQA
+615 GGTAESRQA
-625 SRAALLDRLA
+625 SRAALLDRLG

-645 AIALGQLGTGS
+645 AIALGQLGIGS
-656 DLAVQA
+656 DPVVQA
-662 LVAMAERDVRGDH
+662 LVAMAERDVE
-675 GDHVDPHLRHAIVTG
+675 GDHVDPHLRHAIVMG
-690 FAGSLDARARAV
+690 FAGALDARSRAV

-707 STAVRLVDCLAMRR
+707 SAAVRLVDCLAMRR
-721 CRDSQVTR
+721 CRDAEIAR
-729 FLADSDPRIVLEAA
+729 FLADKDPRIVLEAA
-743 RAIHDLPMTNLL
+743 RAIHDLPMTDLL
-755 PALAACATYQPPQGK
+755 PALAACATYQPPQGTM
-770 VDDAL
+770 DDAL
-775 VRRVISAAEKS
+775 VRRVISGAEKL

-792 RLLTVVAARSDLA
+792 RLLTVAASRSDLP

-835 SASRDPVVAR
+835 SLPRDPVVAR
-845 VALEAALPELLGS
+845 AALEAALPELLGS
-858 RLDEPLRFAVLQAAT
+858 KLDEPLRFAVLQAAT

-887 CYDTTC
+887 CHDTTC

-904 LLASKPAAAVEVSE
+904 LLASKPAAAVEVSA

-947 ELVAAVS
+947 EVEAAVG

-963 AVSLLAEMDAPAAVE
+963 AVSLLAEMDAPAGVE
-978 AVKTLAAKL
+978 AVKRLAAKL
-987 DSGSLDPTIH
+987 DAGSLDPTID

-1097 TTVFL
+1097 TTVIL

-1116 NADTVKLKLADGTVK
+1116 DADTVKLKMADGTVK
-1131 DVKVASIDERTSGPS
+1131 DVKVASIDDRTSGPS

-1168 ASLAQPPKP
+1168 ASLTKPPKP

>member
-1 MMGVKHADASA
+1 
-12 SGLQE
+12 
-17 EKRGRCMAMVFSR
+17 
-30 FREICVGVVL
+30 
-40 VAAGVLPVALAV
+40 
-52 PTSGTPPAPKPPVV
+52 
-66 AVRSDEPMKASAAF
+66 
-80 GMPAGMTVTLFA
+80 
-92 AEPDVANPVAFAI
+92 
-105 DEQGRVFVC
+105 
-114 ETFRQNRGVSDN
+114 
-126 RGHTSEWVDAD
+126 
-137 LASQS
+137 
-142 VEDRQAYHRRLLGDK
+142 
-157 AREWETHDDRVRLL
+157 
-171 VDTNRDGVAD
+171 
-181 TATVF
+181 
-186 ADGFNGL
+186 
-193 IEGTA
+193 
-198 AGVLARRG
+198 
-206 DVFLT
+206 
-211 CIPSLYRLRD
+211 
-221 LDGDGRADA
+221 
-230 TPAERAVLSTGYGA
+230 VLSTGYGA

-279 DKGEAH
+279 GKGETH
-285 VAHDPSSGAVFRC
+285 VAHDPASGAVFRC
-298 EPDGSGLEVFATGLR
+298 EADGSGLEVFATGLR

-366 REKIWHLANASQPA
+366 REKIWHLVNASQPA

-401 SGLPAHFD
+401 TGLPAHFD

-435 ASFEPFDEEETFKN
+435 ASFEPYDEEETFKN

-480 WRFTPS
+480 WRFMPADLRTA
-486 EPKTTDDGDV
+486 DNGDV
-496 AALLAGDWSALA
+496 ATLLAGDWSALA
-508 SPRLTELLGHADR
+508 SPRLAQLLGHADR
-521 RLRLEAQWELARR
+521 RLRCEAQWELARR
-534 GEATPFE
+534 GEAAAFE
-541 AIVTDRSQPLLARV
+541 AIVADQSQPLKARV
-555 HALTGLCQIARRMSR
+555 HALTGLCQVVRRMFR
-570 GNGDGSAAQKLL
+570 GNGGGSAAQKPL
-582 AVIAAAVADPAWEI
+582 AVIAAAVDDPAWEI
-596 RSVAAR
+596 RAVAAR
-602 NLGEVWAGRVDTA
+602 NLGEAWAGLADAA
-615 DGEIASSLQA
+615 DGVSAGREA
-625 SRAALLDRLA
+625 SRAALIARLA

-645 AIALGQLGTGS
+645 AIALGQVGS
-656 DLAVQA
+656 GSETLVQS
-662 LVAMAERDVRGDH
+662 LVTMVERDVQ
-675 GDHVDPHLRHAIVTG
+675 GDHVDPHLRHAIVMG
-690 FAGSLDARARAV
+690 FAGALDARSLAK
-702 LVEHA
+702 LVEHPSA
-707 STAVRLVDCLAMRR
+707 AVRLVDCLAMRR
-721 CRDSQVTR
+721 CRDSQIAR

-743 RAIHDLPMTNLL
+743 RAIHDLPMENLL
-755 PALAACATYQPPQGK
+755 PALASCATYQPPQGK
-770 VDDAL
+770 MDDAL
-775 VRRVISAAEKS
+775 VRRVISAAEKL

-792 RLLTVVAARSDLA
+792 RLLTVVASRSDLP

-835 SASRDPVVAR
+835 SASRDPIVAR
-845 VALEAALPELLGS
+845 GALESALPDLLGS
-858 RLDEPLRFAVLQAAT
+858 KLDEPLRFAVLQAAT
-873 ELGITSI
+873 ELGITST

-887 CYDTTC
+887 CHDTSC
-893 SPASRAKALGS
+893 SPASRARALGS
-904 LLASKPAAAVEVSE
+904 LLVSNPTAAVEVSA

-933 RVRATHLPAEQVVP
+933 RVRAARLPAEQVVP
-947 ELVAAVS
+947 EVEAAIG

-963 AVSLLAEMDAPAAVE
+963 AVSLLADLDAPAGVE

-997 LEVREAAQKRLGREV
+997 LEALEAVQRRLGREAV
-1012 AAAPASG
+1012 ASPASG

-1082 ESIVAPNATVAEAYR
+1082 ESIVAPNVTVAEAYR
-1097 TTVFL
+1097 TTVIL
-1102 TDEGVTVAGILVSE
+1102 TDEGMTVAGILMSE
-1116 NADTVKLKLADGTVK
+1116 DADTVKLKMADGTVK
-1131 DVKVASIDERTSGPS
+1131 NVPVASIDERTSGPS
-1146 SMPADLVGK
+1146 SMPADLAGK
-1155 LTRRELRDLIAWM
+1155 LTRRELRDLIAWL
-1168 ASLAQPPKP
+1168 ASLTKPPKP